1 MRINFVALT
10 RREGLIS
17 LEPDELEEAK
27 EDGVDIQSPEDV
39 AEYFR
44 DKWESSRII
53 EDIVSYESNYEETE
67 LVEWSAL

>member
-44 DKWESSRII
+44 DKWEGSLLI
-53 EDIVSYESNYEETE
+53 EYIVSDESHYEETE

>member
-53 EDIVSYESNYEETE
+53 EDIVSDECHYEETE